1 MINVRI
7 LFSAANMGSSSL
19 ANVVLPLDDGPERP
33 IMIVF
38 LLLVEE
44 DCPAWLSFDIL
55 FSCLASFPL
64 SFLFLFSVFPS
75 NG

>member
-1 MINVRI
+1 
-7 LFSAANMGSSSL
+7 
-19 ANVVLPLDDGPERP
+19 
-33 IMIVF
+33 MIVF
-38 LLLVEE
+38 FLLVEE

-64 SFLFLFSVFPS
+64 SFLFIYSVFPS